1 MKKKDLRSK
10 AEKFARNMLK
20 DAEGGH
26 DWNHIERVLKNA
38 RKILKK
44 ENGNKHIVLLGI
56 ILHDIADPKFQ
67 EGDETKGIK
76 ISSAFLEET
85 GVDKSTKKQ
94 VLEIVKG
101 ISYKGGHNEKKDKS
115 RELQIAQDA
124 DRLDAIGAIGI
135 ARAFNY
141 GGFSGRKIYDPKQK
155 PREYKNVKEYR
166 SSDSSTINH
175 FYEKLLKL
183 KDTMNTKTA
192 RKMAKKRHEFMIKYL
207 EEFYE
212 EVNGKPS
219 PQTLPL

>member
-1 MKKKDLRSK
+1 MKKKELRSK
-10 AEKFARNMLK
+10 AEKFVKNMLR

-26 DWNHIERVLKNA
+26 DWNHIERVLANA
-38 RKILKK
+38 KMILKK
-44 ENGNKHIVLLGI
+44 EKGNKHIVLLGI
-56 ILHDIADPKFQ
+56 LLHDIADPKFQ
-67 EGDETKGIK
+67 GGDETKGIK

-85 GVDKSTKKQ
+85 GVDKATKKQ

-101 ISYKGGHNEKKDKS
+101 VSFKGGHNKTKDKS
-115 RELQIAQDA
+115 KELQIAQDA

-135 ARAFNY
+135 ARAFSY

-175 FYEKLLKL
+175 FYEKLLTL
-183 KDTMNTKTA
+183 KDAMNTKTA
-192 RKMAKKRHEFMIKYL
+192 RKMAKRRHEFMIKYL

-212 EVNGKPS
+212 EVNGKPG
-219 PQTLPL
+219 PQTLPV